1 MKRIICVCSST
12 TVEDLSRL
20 MKETTGL
27 EPDEIKEILQIG
39 TRCGGCTLGFS
50 PGVDIEFEEA
60 LEILKYK

>member
-12 TVEDLSRL
+12 TVGDVSRL
-20 MKETTGL
+20 LKETLDLTHS
-27 EPDEIKEILQIG
+27 EIKEILQIG